1 MNLSWREFRL
11 VVIRT
16 GTNVARILSVAIL
29 LTVTFRLLLGFIH
42 LLKFFFE
49 VDDFLRGFFLALLFL
64 NIGQLHFLQVIDNL
78 GVGLQLSQLSLE
90 LLYFQFYQ
98 VLLLLCQISLVLL
111 ILFGYLYQ
119 LALDQLDRGN
129 FLLQLLLLELGHH
142 ENVLRG
148 LSRGL
153 SLLL

>member
-1 MNLSWREFRL
+1 M
-11 VVIRT
+11 
-16 GTNVARILSVAIL
+16 ARILSVAVL
-29 LTVTFRLLLGFIH
+29 LTVTFRLLLSFIH
-42 LLKFFFE
+42 LLKFFFK

-78 GVGLQLSQLSLE
+78 SIGLQLSQLSLE
-90 LLYFQFYQ
+90 LLYFQFDQ
-98 VLLLLCQISLVLL
+98 VLLLVCETSLVLL

-119 LALDQLDRGN
+119 LALDQLDGGN

-142 ENVLRG
+142 QNVLRG
-148 LSRGL
+148 LSCGL